1 MPQWHTEEASQ
12 GPTLESRYG
21 TSPLLARQRMA
32 FSRATASALNAGWSP
47 LAENYGAITAARASL
62 SMMGGTRRRPSI
74 VLTMVTVV

>member
-1 MPQWHTEEASQ
+1 
-12 GPTLESRYG
+12 
-21 TSPLLARQRMA
+21 MA